1 MRPDRDVCGLVIERR
16 PCKIGPRLPV
26 GRMLTTASGP
36 KYLARY
42 HACHTGV
49 DPAGVSLFW
58 FLNERVDMKRLIV
71 ALLTLLLLTAPN
83 AWAQKR
89 VKFPPGRT
97 TVILKGKTTGGPS
110 ESGGMNP
117 ISYVLR
123 ARKGQ
128 QMTLHL
134 TSAKNNA
141 VFGLY
146 APGMDL
152 VEGAQSVSDW
162 TGTLPKTGDYEII
175 VFPQDEVTNTTF
187 TLEVT
192 VR

>member
-1 MRPDRDVCGLVIERR
+1 
-16 PCKIGPRLPV
+16 
-26 GRMLTTASGP
+26 
-36 KYLARY
+36 
-42 HACHTGV
+42 
-49 DPAGVSLFW
+49 
-58 FLNERVDMKRLIV
+58 MKRFIV
-71 ALLTLLLLTAPN
+71 ALLTLLLVMAPA

-117 ISYVLR
+117 VSYVLR

-152 VEGAQSVSDW
+152 VEGAQSVADW
-162 TGTLPKTGDYEII
+162 SGTLPKTGDYEII

-192 VR
+192 IR